1 MGLFFVTYFLIM
13 ENANQLKFTP
23 DVFGYPLLF
32 VMSIWIVFWFE
43 SRFGVN
49 FNKFGVYPRNIEGLR
64 GIIFSPFIHGSLKH
78 LFNNSIP
85 LFVLSSALFYF
96 YRNIRWKVLIF
107 GLLLTGI
114 ATWII
119 GRESLH
125 IGASGVVYMLAAFLF
140 FKGIFSKQFQLTALA
155 LAVVFLYG
163 GLLWYVFPVN
173 PEISWEGHLSGFLVG
188 LVFSFIFKTNPI
200 QNKKYEW
207 EKEDYNPDDD
217 PFLKQFDENGNFI
230 ELPKEVVE
238 ETIENEKPVE
248 QITKRVKIV
257 YTFKKNSDSISDDK
271 ISREH

>member
-1 MGLFFVTYFLIM
+1 
-13 ENANQLKFTP
+13 
-23 DVFGYPLLF
+23 
-32 VMSIWIVFWFE
+32 
-43 SRFGVN
+43 
-49 FNKFGVYPRNIEGLR
+49 
-64 GIIFSPFIHGSLKH
+64 
-78 LFNNSIP
+78 
-85 LFVLSSALFYF
+85 
-96 YRNIRWKVLIF
+96 
-107 GLLLTGI
+107 
-114 ATWII
+114 
-119 GRESLH
+119 
-125 IGASGVVYMLAAFLF
+125 MLAAFLF

-230 ELPKEVVE
+230 ELPKEVIE
-238 ETIENEKPVE
+238 EPVENEKPVE